1 MNKAITDGLVFTPP
15 PFSAGLSNWSSGDGT
30 VGSPSYQGSSNAALV
45 PADQDFGGCIEL
57 LKTAATQKLR
67 AYFQTPMVPGCYLQV
82 TVRIKAISGNFPD
95 VRIAAWAGNASDA
108 NVAVPQ
114 TGPTVSLNTYGKVV
128 TLKAIIGSGNRP
140 GVNMVWGTVPL
151 SGHFGIDLL
160 GATGGT
166 VRIDDIEIEDVT
178 SVFQRVM
185 MDWVDVRDFG
195 AVGDGTTPD
204 HLAFLAADAAAAG
217 RTVLV
222 SAGTYF
228 LGDHVTFAAPV
239 RFEGTVAMPA
249 NKRLILEQNLDL
261 DTYAKAFGNDLT
273 GFERGLQALF
283 NGSDHVTFD
292 LNGRRLDIDRPVDV
306 AAVVSGISSYANRR
320 TLRNGQINATAST
333 NWNAATVTSQATY
346 SAAANL
352 SLTGVTNAANILPG
366 ALVTG
371 SGVGREIYV
380 TSVNVGASTLTLSR
394 PLVNAVGTQV
404 FTFTRFR
411 YMLDFGG
418 FSRLDRMELAD
429 IEFQC
434 NGNASAILLAP
445 TGITFR
451 ISDCAINRPL
461 NRGITS
467 TGTGC
472 QGMFIDRCQFLSND
486 QGLPVANR
494 TSIGFNIN
502 ANDCKIRENRAVKF
516 RHWAVVDGS
525 GHMILGNH
533 WFQGDDE
540 PAGVRMAGLVL
551 ASTNIATTIANNYVD
566 NSFIEWTNEH
576 DEAPSF
582 SSEYSFGGLSIIGN
596 IFIASNVG
604 SFFRWL
610 VITPRGPGHYIQ
622 GLTVSGNSFRPFNAT
637 VDRVEAVDTTYATLD
652 FSRFRNVVFHEN
664 SFNGINQAT
673 ISPVMIEHQ
682 QNTAATTWT
691 VDAAPWMP
699 FGARARSVQA
709 IVAEGQINGPAS
721 EVRSDMPWAR
731 TEQGLTQQQV
741 QLNWATTS
749 RGTVHVTVRCDKQ
762 T

>member
-30 VGSPSYQGSSNAALV
+30 VGSPSYQGSANAALV

-57 LKTAATQKLR
+57 LKTTTTQKLR
-67 AYFQTPMVPGCYLQV
+67 AYFQTPIVPGCYLQV

-114 TGPTVSLNTYGKVV
+114 VGPTVTLNTYGKVV

-140 GVNMVWGTVPL
+140 GVNLVWGTVPL

-160 GATGGT
+160 GANGGT

-185 MDWVDVRDFG
+185 MDWVDVRDYG
-195 AVGDGTTPD
+195 AIGNGVTQD

-222 SAGTYF
+222 SAGTYL
-228 LGDHVTFAAPV
+228 LGDHVTFASPV
-239 RFEGTVAMPA
+239 RFEGTVTMPA

-273 GFERGLQALF
+273 GFERGVQALF

-292 LNGRRLDIDRPVDV
+292 LNGRRLDIDRPIDMF
-306 AAVVSGISSYANRR
+306 AVVNGITSYTNRR
-320 TLRNGQINATAST
+320 TIRNGQIVATTST
-333 NWNAATVTSQATY
+333 NWNTVIVTSQATY
-346 SAAANL
+346 STSANGV
-352 SLTGVTNAANILPG
+352 LTGVTNAANILPG
-366 ALVTG
+366 ALITG

-380 TSVNVGASTLTLSR
+380 TSVNVGASTVTLSR
-394 PLVNAVGTQV
+394 PLVNAAGTQV

-411 YMLDFGG
+411 YMLDFSG
-418 FSRLDRMELAD
+418 FSRLDRMELSD
-429 IEFQC
+429 IEFLC
-434 NGNASAILLAP
+434 NGNASGIMLAP
-445 TGITFR
+445 SGITFR
-451 ISDCAINRPL
+451 LSDCVMNRPL

-472 QGMFIDRCQFLSND
+472 QGMFIDRCQFLSNE
-486 QGLPVANR
+486 QALPATAR
-494 TSIGFNIN
+494 TTVCFNVN
-502 ANDCKIRENRAVKF
+502 ANDAKIRENRAVKF
-516 RHWAVVDGS
+516 RHFGILDGS
-525 GHMILGNH
+525 GHLVASNH
-533 WFQGDDE
+533 WFQGDDQT
-540 PAGVRMAGLVL
+540 AGTRTAGLVL
-551 ASTNIATTIANNYVD
+551 ASTNIATTITGNYVD

-576 DEAPSF
+576 DPDPGFNAEF
-582 SSEYSFGGLSIIGN
+582 SFGGLSIVGN
-596 IFIASNVG
+596 IFIAIDVG
-604 SFFRWL
+604 TFFRWL
-610 VITPRGPGHYIQ
+610 VVTPRGPGHYIQ
-622 GLTVSGNSFRPFNAT
+622 GLTVSGNSFRPFNST
-637 VDRVEAVDTTYATLD
+637 VDRVEAVDTTFATLD

-664 SFNGINQAT
+664 NFNGVNQVT
-673 ISPVMIEHQ
+673 TSPIMIEHQ

-699 FGARARSVQA
+699 FGARARTVQA
-709 IVAEGQINGPAS
+709 IVADGQINGPAS
-721 EVRSDMPWAR
+721 EVRSDMPWVR
-731 TEQGLTQQQV
+731 TEQGPTQQQV
-741 QLNWATTS
+741 QLNWAATS
-749 RGTVHVTVRCDKQ
+749 RGTVQVTVRCDKQ
-762 T
+762 I

>member
-114 TGPTVSLNTYGKVV
+114 TGPTVTLNTYGKVV

-204 HLAFLAADAAAAG
+204 HLAFLAADAAATG

>member
-30 VGSPSYQGSSNAALV
+30 VGSPSYQGSANAALV
-45 PADQDFGGCIEL
+45 PADQDFGGCLEL
-57 LKTAATQKLR
+57 LKTATTQKLR

-95 VRIAAWAGNASDA
+95 VRIAGWAGNASDA
-108 NVAVPQ
+108 NVPVPQ
-114 TGPTVSLNTYGKVV
+114 TGPTVTLNTYGKVV

-140 GVNMVWGTVPL
+140 GVNLVWGTVPL

-160 GATGGT
+160 GANGGT

-185 MDWVDVRDFG
+185 MDWVDVRDYG
-195 AVGDGTTPD
+195 AIGNGVAQD

-222 SAGTYF
+222 SAGTYL
-228 LGDHVTFAAPV
+228 LGDHVTFVSPV
-239 RFEGTVAMPA
+239 RFQGTVTMPA

-261 DTYAKAFGNDLT
+261 ETYAKAFGNDLT
-273 GFERGLQALF
+273 GFERGVQALF

-292 LNGRRLDIDRPVDV
+292 LNGRRLDIDRPIDMF
-306 AAVVSGISSYANRR
+306 AAVNGITSYTNRR
-320 TLRNGQINATAST
+320 TIRNGQIVATTST
-333 NWNAATVTSQATY
+333 NWNSAIVTSQATY
-346 SAAANL
+346 STLANGV
-352 SLTGVTNAANILPG
+352 LTGVTNAANILPG
-366 ALVTG
+366 SLITG

-394 PLVNAVGTQV
+394 PLVNAAGTQV

-411 YMLDFGG
+411 YMLDFSG
-418 FSRLDRMELAD
+418 FSRLDRMELND
-429 IEFQC
+429 IEFLC
-434 NGNASAILLAP
+434 NGAASGIMLAP
-445 TGITFR
+445 SGITFR
-451 ISDCAINRPL
+451 LSDCVMNRPL

-472 QGMFIDRCQFLSND
+472 QGMFIDRCQFLSNE
-486 QGLPVANR
+486 QPLPANSR
-494 TSIGFNIN
+494 TTICFNVN
-502 ANDCKIRENRAVKF
+502 ANDVKIRENRAVKF
-516 RHWAVVDGS
+516 RHFGILDGS
-525 GHMILGNH
+525 GHLVASNH
-533 WFQGDDE
+533 WFQGDDQI
-540 PAGVRMAGLVL
+540 AGTRTAGLVL
-551 ASTNIATTIANNYVD
+551 ASTNIATTITGNYVD

-576 DEAPSF
+576 DPDPGF
-582 SSEYSFGGLSIIGN
+582 NSEFSFGGLSIVGN
-596 IFIASNVG
+596 IFIAIDVAT
-604 SFFRWL
+604 FFRWL

-637 VDRVEAVDTTYATLD
+637 VDRVEAVDTTFATLD

-664 SFNGINQAT
+664 NFNGVNQVT
-673 ISPVMIEHQ
+673 TSPIMIEHQ

-709 IVAEGQINGPAS
+709 IVAEGQINGPAA
-721 EVRSDMPWAR
+721 EVRSDMPWVR
-731 TEQGLTQQQV
+731 TEQGPTQQQV
-741 QLNWATTS
+741 QLNWANTS
-749 RGTVHVTVRCDKQ
+749 RGTVQVTVRCDKQ
-762 T
+762 I

>member
-114 TGPTVSLNTYGKVV
+114 TGPTVTLDTYGKVV

-204 HLAFLAADAAAAG
+204 HLAFLAADAAATG

>member
-114 TGPTVSLNTYGKVV
+114 TGPTVTLDTYGKVV